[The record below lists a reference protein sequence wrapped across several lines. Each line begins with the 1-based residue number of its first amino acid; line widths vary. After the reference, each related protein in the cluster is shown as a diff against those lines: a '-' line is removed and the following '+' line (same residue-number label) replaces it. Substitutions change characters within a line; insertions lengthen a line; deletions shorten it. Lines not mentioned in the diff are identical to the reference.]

1 MLSAILTALYAFQQE
16 GWRELLSL
24 SSAENGSIA
33 VCLLGAALMFRQDG
47 LMDLAGLAWTVA
59 LLHLAGHALA
69 KGAMFLTAD
78 GVYREVGDYDAGA
91 TRRSERQFVG
101 LRRRARCLRR

>member
-1 MLSAILTALYAFQQE
+1 MSIAGIFVVAVAVLSAILTALYAFQQE
-16 GWRELLSL
+16 SWRELLSL

-47 LMDLAGLAWTVA
+47 LTDLAGLAWIVA

-69 KGAMFLTAD
+69 KGAMFLC
-78 GVYREVGDYDAGA
+78 
-91 TRRSERQFVG
+91 
-101 LRRRARCLRR
+101 RRRRLSQP